1 MQDFLSGEA
10 VSIRFTYGSGHEP
23 VIPDVGSV
31 TYTLLSAAGTPVAG
45 VENIP
50 ITTDSATFS
59 SRIDVPSLYNVIPM
73 TKTFDR
79 RSIIIRFAVNGVTDW
94 QRINYR
100 LIPSLPYTVTAA
112 TVRAF
117 LGVNKTELPDE
128 DIDLFSAYVYVQ
140 EAVSDP
146 SLLTAA
152 LSSGDKLELL
162 ANDVIAMRAAI
173 DIIPSLQNRVTQAE
187 KNGVMGFDRIKIK
200 DFSALLADAYSRY
213 YAGLELVG
221 MVDETAGIPVTLL
234 ITTTDTDPVTAGT

>member
-1 MQDFLSGEA
+1 VQDFLSGETA
-10 VSIRFTYGSGHEP
+10 NIRFLFGSGDEP

-31 TYTLLSAAGTPVAG
+31 TYTVLSAIGNPIVGLENVPIATDTGTFATKIT
-45 VENIP
+45 IP
-50 ITTDSATFS
+50 AE
-59 SRIDVPSLYNVIPM
+59 YNVILPG
-73 TKTFDR
+73 KTFDR
-79 RSIIIRFAVNGVTDW
+79 RTIIVRYTAKGVEDW

-100 LIPSLPYTVTAA
+100 LIPSVPFTVTPA

-117 LGVNKTELPDE
+117 LGVNKGELPDE

-152 LSSGDKLELL
+152 LSSGDKLELT

-173 DIIPSLQNRVTQAE
+173 DIIPSLQNRVAQAE
-187 KNGVMGFDRIKIK
+187 KNGVMGYDRIKIK
-200 DFSALLADAYSRY
+200 DFAGLLADAYGRY

-221 MVDETAGIPVTLL
+221 AVDESVGIPTTLL
-234 ITTTDTDPVTAGT
+234 ITTTDTDPITAGT